1 MDATHLHLALNH
13 APVFG
18 TIFALGLLL
27 YGLWRRSDELK
38 KTVLGF
44 VVVVTLLTF
53 PAYFSG
59 ESAAEK
65 PGAFT
70 GISNT
75 LVEQHDE
82 AAALAFTGVFISG
95 LLALTGLILFRR
107 AKPIPT
113 WFCLAL
119 MTLLLIVSALMVR
132 TANLGGQIRHPEARP
147 PPAPGASTA
156 PPLGGVQ
163 VHSFHAKA

>member
-18 TIFALGLLL
+18 TIFALGLLI
-27 YGLWRRSDELK
+27 YGLWRRSNELK
-38 KTVLGF
+38 KTVMGF
-44 VVVVTLLTF
+44 VVIITLLTF

-70 GISNT
+70 GPTKT

-82 AAALAFTGVFISG
+82 AAALAFTGIFVAG
-95 LLALTGLILFRR
+95 LFALAGLIMFRRGKAVPHWFGLVLMLALLV
-107 AKPIPT
+107 
-113 WFCLAL
+113 
-119 MTLLLIVSALMVR
+119 VSALMAR
-132 TANLGGQIRHPEARP
+132 AANLGGQIRHEEIR
-147 PPAPGASTA
+147 
-156 PPLGGVQ
+156 
-163 VHSFHAKA
+163 AKVSAK